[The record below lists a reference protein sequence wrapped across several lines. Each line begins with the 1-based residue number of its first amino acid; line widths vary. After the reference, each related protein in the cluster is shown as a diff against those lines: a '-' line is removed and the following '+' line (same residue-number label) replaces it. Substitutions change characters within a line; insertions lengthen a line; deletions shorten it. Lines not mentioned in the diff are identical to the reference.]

1 MKALMGT
8 LFCALIMVGCATKKF
23 VGAEIEA
30 SETRTQ
36 SQVEDLK
43 RIVEETQTEIRN
55 LAEELDLKLD
65 GIEDNTRELS
75 GKTEENRQLIA
86 KMGHLSFKKTLSD
99 ADAFFKSDSAE
110 LNDSAKEELDKFGQL
125 IKAQNKMLHL
135 EIQGHTDNRGS
146 DSYNRKLGLKRA
158 EEVRDFLYKNHDIPL
173 HLMNVISMGS
183 EHPVVDNDTRENR
196 AQNRRVDL
204 IVRLRL

>member
-1 MKALMGT
+1 MKLFMGVMLLAIT
-8 LFCALIMVGCATKKF
+8 LGGCATKKY

-43 RIVEETQTEIRN
+43 RIVEETQTEIRD

-65 GIEDNTRELS
+65 GIEDNTKMLTEKS
-75 GKTEENRQLIA
+75 EENRQLIA
-86 KMGHLSFKKTLSD
+86 KMGHLSFRKTLSD
-99 ADAFFKSDSAE
+99 ADAFFRSDSAD
-110 LNDSAKEELDKFGQL
+110 LNETAQAELDKFAEL

-146 DSYNRKLGLKRA
+146 DSYNRKLGQQRA
-158 EEVRDFLYKNHDIPL
+158 ESVRDYLYKNHDIPL

-196 AQNRRVDL
+196 ARNRRVDL
-204 IVRLRL
+204 VVRLRL